1 MTVEHVS
8 CRSSRVTTGLSLIV
22 VAMATPLVTAG
33 IAVIPGTTPAEG
45 IVVTVAA
52 QAPAPARAGSTAAG
66 PQPLDLTLPVPFFV
80 GTGHPEDGFRSGDR
94 QLARW
99 ALEAWQRAIGPSLRL
114 VPGTESSAV
123 VRLYWAGPTGGQ
135 YGEMRS
141 LSVEGRLGAA
151 VFIRPDTS
159 SLGPEI
165 AALTAN
171 DSLLRDAIVYLTCL
185 HELGHAFGLR
195 HTNDFR
201 DIMYSFGFGGDIREY
216 FDRYRR
222 QLRTRADIATTSA
235 LSDGDRGH
243 LRALYPNP

>member
-1 MTVEHVS
+1 MTVGQANG
-8 CRSSRVTTGLSLIV
+8 RSGWVTTGLSFV
-22 VAMATPLVTAG
+22 RVAAAMLVIT
-33 IAVIPGTTPAEG
+33 GTTTVEG
-45 IVVTVAA
+45 GGMTVAA
-52 QAPAPARAGSTAAG
+52 QAVAPPRVGRAAAG

-80 GTGHPEDGFRSGDR
+80 GAGHPEDGFQRGDR

-114 VPGTESSAV
+114 VPGTESDAV

-141 LSVEGRLGAA
+141 LSVGGRLGAA

-195 HTNDFR
+195 HTDDVR
-201 DIMYSFGFGGDIREY
+201 DIMYSFGFGGDIPEY
-216 FDRYRR
+216 FGRYRR
-222 QLRTRADIATTSA
+222 QLRTRGDMATTSA
-235 LSDGDRGH
+235 LSDGDRAR